1 MNTYHKHRETI
12 FELLLT
18 NIHASETKI
27 LYFCVFWF
35 LEEGGGSNFHM
46 QISSPKGITVIH
58 PFCPQSLSLMNFNYT
73 SNLSKFQL
81 HLIFKEFA
89 AQVKFEN
96 EETKKKSN

>member
-1 MNTYHKHRETI
+1 MHQKQRFFI
-12 FELLLT
+12 FVC
-18 NIHASETKI
+18 
-27 LYFCVFWF
+27 FGFWKR
-35 LEEGGGSNFHM
+35 GTNFHM

>member
-1 MNTYHKHRETI
+1 MHQKQRFFI
-12 FELLLT
+12 FVC
-18 NIHASETKI
+18 
-27 LYFCVFWF
+27 FGFWKR
-35 LEEGGGSNFHM
+35 GGSNFQM

-58 PFCPQSLSLMNFNYT
+58 PFCLQSLSLMNFNYT